1 MPTTITHTE
10 SGQVKYVQD
19 DEVDSYLDLG
29 VWEVDESA
37 TQDADGV
44 NRNPDSGDVGEELE
58 NAGKPNV
65 SDTKG
70 DWVDYAK
77 TQGYDEDEGLTKD
90 ELIERY
96 G

>member
-1 MPTTITHTE
+1 MPTTITHTG

-44 NRNPDSGDVGEELE
+44 NKNPDSGDVDD
-58 NAGKPNV
+58 KPNQ

-70 DWVDYAK
+70 EWVDYAK
-77 TQGYDEDEGLTKD
+77 TRGYDEDEGLTKD